1 MKRIVL
7 VLLIAFFAIGS
18 VFAGGQQEKEAAVGS
33 KNFTE
38 QYIISEMMA
47 QLLEAEGFKVSRD
60 FGMASTAVRNALK
73 TNQVDLYAEYTGTA
87 WLTYLKKEEPIND
100 PQQLFE
106 EVKKADMENGL
117 VWLFLMDLNN
127 TYAMAAKKEF
137 AQKHNLE
144 TLSDLAEMIN
154 NNPGEIKFAIDF
166 EFYERPDGFFGMAEH
181 YGMNI
186 PKDSKNV
193 STMEIGLSYD
203 AVDSGDVDVAMVF
216 ATDGKLKKYD
226 MVVLKDDKQ
235 FFPVYSLCPVVHED
249 ALSANPGIE
258 DVLMPLKELVNEEVM
273 VNLNYKVDAE
283 GEEPEAVAEAF
294 LKENG
299 LID

>member
-7 VLLIAFFAIGS
+7 VLVIALFAIGS
-18 VFAGGQQEKEAAVGS
+18 VFAGGQQEKKIAVGS

-47 QLLEAEGFKVSRD
+47 QLFEAEGFKVSRD
-60 FGMASTAVRNALK
+60 FGMASTPARNALK
-73 TNQVDLYAEYTGTA
+73 TNQIDLYAEYTGTA
-87 WLTYLKKEEPIND
+87 WLTYLKKEKPIND

-106 EVKKADMENGL
+106 AVKKADKANNV

-127 TYAMAAKKEF
+127 TYAMAVKKEY
-137 AQKHNLE
+137 ANKHNLE
-144 TLSDLAEMIN
+144 TLSDLTTLIN
-154 NNPGEIKFAIDF
+154 KDPEDVKFAIDF
-166 EFYERPDGFFGMAEH
+166 EFYDRPDGFFGMAEH

-216 ATDGKLKKYD
+216 ATDGKIKKYD
-226 MVVLKDDKQ
+226 MVVLKDDKT
-235 FFPVYSLCPVVHED
+235 L
-249 ALSANPGIE
+249 
-258 DVLMPLKELVNEEVM
+258 
-273 VNLNYKVDAE
+273 
-283 GEEPEAVAEAF
+283 
-294 LKENG
+294 
-299 LID
+299 